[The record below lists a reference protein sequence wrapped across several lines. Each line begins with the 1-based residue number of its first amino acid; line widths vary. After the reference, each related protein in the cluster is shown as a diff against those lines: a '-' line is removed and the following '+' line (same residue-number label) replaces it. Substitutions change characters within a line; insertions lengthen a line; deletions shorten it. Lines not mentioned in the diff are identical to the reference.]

1 MLRKVA
7 IVIAALVVAVVAAL
21 TGMLA
26 FGSSDPPQQLD
37 SIGAPFRHI
46 DFSDLPPLQTLAVK
60 HGSPIAYR
68 VWLPKPPVAEP
79 SLVVIA
85 IHGSSAQSA
94 SLHPLGKALSAQG
107 LPVYAPDIRGHGA
120 TGTRGDIDYAGELD
134 DDLADFAA
142 LVRGR
147 HADTKLVLIGFSSG
161 GGYALHVAATP
172 LGKTFARTVLLSP
185 MLGAFAPTY
194 NNEAKYAKPLIP
206 RIIALML
213 LDRVGVHAADHLTT
227 LLLAVDPARG
237 DMLVGHYS
245 WLLMQDFA
253 TRDYAADVRHAQTP
267 LAVVAGEKDELFYA
281 EKFAPT
287 LDAVR
292 PGIPVTIVPAL
303 SHTALTT
310 DPSAVP
316 AILAAVSGTAKQ

>member
-7 IVIAALVVAVVAAL
+7 IVIAALVVALVAAL
-21 TGMLA
+21 AGMLA
-26 FGSSDPPQQLD
+26 VGSSGPPQKLD

-79 SLVVIA
+79 PLVVIA

-147 HADTKLVLIGFSSG
+147 HPDAKLVLIGFSSG

-267 LAVVAGEKDELFYA
+267 LAVVVGEKDELFYA

-310 DPSAVP
+310 DPSAAP
-316 AILAAVSGTAKQ
+316 AILAAVSGTAKR